1 MNLNAKTRQYA
12 DKIFRTYAEN
22 VDVYLQASQ
31 TKGDDY
37 DPAYNI
43 KIDKIL
49 QNAKTIKAMMRDK
62 TADSLIINKLG
73 LTALGAKSV
82 VVQEMNVS
90 LLKLAEKIIINEE
103 KYTPYHE
110 AVGNK
115 FQSMD
120 AEFGYSVVILF
131 KSGN

>member
-1 MNLNAKTRQYA
+1 MNLNAKNRQYA
-12 DKIFRTYAEN
+12 DRIFQTYAKN
-22 VDVYLQASQ
+22 VDVYLQSSH
-31 TKGDDY
+31 TKGEDY

-43 KIDKIL
+43 REDRTFE
-49 QNAKTIKAMMRDK
+49 NARTIKAMVRDK
-62 TADSLIINKLG
+62 TANSLIINKLG

-82 VVQEMNVS
+82 VVQKMNVS
-90 LLKLAEKIIINEE
+90 LLKLSRKIIIDEE

-115 FQSMD
+115 FQEID
-120 AEFGYSVVILF
+120 DGFGYSVVILF